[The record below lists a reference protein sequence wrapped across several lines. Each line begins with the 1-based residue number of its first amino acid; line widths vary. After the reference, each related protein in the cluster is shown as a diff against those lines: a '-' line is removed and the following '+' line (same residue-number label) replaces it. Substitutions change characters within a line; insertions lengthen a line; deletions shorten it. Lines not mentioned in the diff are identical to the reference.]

1 MKHSKLKIIKCI
13 IPLLAMSLVG
23 CKHEEVVQQQESP
36 KDIIEQKVDKMTID
50 EKIGQMILAGF
61 EGTQINQYT
70 NTLINDFKIGGVILF
85 KRNIESSQQ
94 LKKLTTDINKLNN
107 NTPLFISVDEE
118 GGRVSRLPGN
128 VLKFP
133 KASVVGQT
141 NDEKYAYENG
151 EKLGNILSEH
161 GINMDHAPVLDIYSN
176 PKNTVIGD
184 RAFGT
189 DENIV
194 SKMGIATMKGL
205 EDSNVIPTVKH
216 FPGHGDTEVDS
227 HFGLPIVNKSLEQLK
242 NFEFIPFKKA
252 IENNC
257 DVIMVSHIILDK
269 IDNTNPSS
277 LSKKIITDVLRG
289 DLGFNKV
296 VVTDDMNMAAITNNR
311 SVEKASIESIKAGSD
326 IILIGSGFETVK
338 SVTEE
343 IKLAID
349 SNEIS
354 EERINESVYRILKL
368 KGKYKILKTD
378 ASDLYS

>member
-1 MKHSKLKIIKCI
+1 MKKLKLKILKYL
-13 IPLLAMSLVG
+13 IPLIAISLVG
-23 CKHEEVVQQQESP
+23 CKNEEITQQQESP
-36 KDIIEQKVDKMTID
+36 KDIIEQKIDKMTID

-61 EGTQINQYT
+61 NGTETNQYT
-70 NTLINDFKIGGVILF
+70 NTLINDFKVGGVILF

-94 LKKLTTDINKLNN
+94 LKKLTTDINKSNN
-107 NTPLFISVDEE
+107 NIPLFISVDEE
-118 GGRVSRLPGN
+118 GGRVSRLPED

-161 GINMDHAPVLDIYSN
+161 GINMDHAPVIDIYSN

-184 RAFGT
+184 RSFGT

-205 EDSNVIPTVKH
+205 EDANVIPTVKH
-216 FPGHGDTEVDS
+216 FPGHGDTEIDS
-227 HFGLPIVNKSLEQLK
+227 HFGLPIVNKSLEELK

-252 IENNC
+252 IEENC

-269 IDNTNPSS
+269 IDNSNPSS
-277 LSKKIITDVLRG
+277 LSKKIITDILRN
-289 DLGFNKV
+289 DLGFNKIV
-296 VVTDDMNMAAITNNR
+296 MTDDMNMGAITNNM

-326 IILIGSGFETVK
+326 IILIGNGVETVK
-338 SVTEE
+338 SVIEE
-343 IKLAID
+343 IKLAVD
-349 SNEIS
+349 NNEIS

-368 KGKYKILKTD
+368 KEKYKILKTD
-378 ASDLYS
+378 TSDLYS